1 MLNTTTFAAQIIFY
15 FKTKYM
21 KVTVVGAGAVGATCA
36 DNIARKELA
45 EELVLLDIKEGVSEG
60 KAQDMMQSAALL
72 GFDTRITGSTND
84 YSKTAGSKVVVVT
97 SGLPRKPGMTREEL
111 IGVNAGIVKGVAENI
126 LKHSPDAII
135 IVISNPMDTM
145 TYLALQST
153 GLPKNRI
160 IGMGGALDSA
170 RFRYQLSQHLG
181 CSPADLNALVIGG
194 HGDTTMIPL
203 IRFATWNSVPVT
215 ELLSAEQQAQIVADT
230 MVGGAT
236 LTKLIGTSAWY
247 APGAAGAAMAESI
260 IRDEKKLFSCCVSLD
275 GEYGQKD
282 ICLGV
287 PVTLGKDGWEKI
299 IDFKLNADEQALF
312 DKSAAAVRNMNDVL
326 KTL

>member
-1 MLNTTTFAAQIIFY
+1 
-15 FKTKYM
+15 M
-21 KVTVVGAGAVGATCA
+21 KVTVVGAGAVGATTA
-36 DNIARKELA
+36 DNIVRKELCQ
-45 EELVLLDIKEGVSEG
+45 ELVLLDIKEGLAEG
-60 KAQDMMQSAALL
+60 KALDMTQTAALL
-72 GFDTRITGSTND
+72 GFDTKITGSTND
-84 YSKTAGSKVVVVT
+84 YSKTAGSEVVVIT

-111 IGVNAGIVKGVAENI
+111 IGTNANIVKGVAQNI
-126 LKHSPDAII
+126 LHHSPDAII

-145 TYLALQST
+145 TYLTLKAT

-160 IGMGGALDSA
+160 IGMGGILDSA
-170 RFRYQLSQHLG
+170 RFKCYLSFALG
-181 CSPADLNALVIGG
+181 CSPNDLNAIVVGG

-203 IRFATWNSVPVT
+203 IRLATWNSVPVT
-215 ELLSAEQQAQIVADT
+215 NFLSADQQKQIVADT

-247 APGAAGAAMAESI
+247 APGAAGAALVESI
-260 IRDEKKLFSCCVSLD
+260 VRDEKKLFSCCVSLE

-287 PVTLGKDGWEKI
+287 PVVIGKKGWEKI
-299 IDFKLNADEQALF
+299 VDYKLDAEEQASF
-312 DKSAAAVRNMNDVL
+312 NKSADAVRNMNDVL

>member
-1 MLNTTTFAAQIIFY
+1 LQPVKRTGLN
-15 FKTKYM
+15 KKSHKM
-21 KVTVVGAGAVGATCA
+21 KITVVGAGAVGATCA

-45 EELVLLDIKEGVSEG
+45 TELVLLDIKEGLAEG
-60 KAQDMMQSAALL
+60 KAQDMMQTAALL

-84 YSKTAGSKVVVVT
+84 YSKTAGSDVVVIT
-97 SGLPRKPGMTREEL
+97 SGIPRKPGMTREEL
-111 IGVNAGIVKGVAENI
+111 IGTNAGIVKNVCENI
-126 LKHSPDAII
+126 LKHSPNAII

-145 TYLALQST
+145 TYLALTST

-170 RFRYQLSQHLG
+170 RFRYQLSNHLE
-181 CSPADLNALVIGG
+181 CSPADLNAVVVGG

-203 IRFATWNSVPVT
+203 IRMATWNSVPVT
-215 ELLSAEQQAQIVADT
+215 NFLTGDQQKQIVADT

-247 APGAAGAAMAESI
+247 APGAAGAALVEAI
-260 IRDEKKLFSCCVSLD
+260 VRDEKKLFTCCVSLD
-275 GEYGQKD
+275 GEYGQSD

-287 PVTLGKDGWEKI
+287 PVIIGKYGWERI
-299 IDFKLNADEQALF
+299 LEFDLNDEETAAF
-312 DKSAAAVRNMNDVL
+312 SKSAATVRNMNDVL

>member
-1 MLNTTTFAAQIIFY
+1 
-15 FKTKYM
+15 M

-45 EELVLLDIKEGVSEG
+45 TELVLLDIKEGLAEG
-60 KAQDMMQSAALL
+60 KAQDMMQTAALL

-84 YSKTAGSKVVVVT
+84 YSKTAGSDVVVIT

-111 IGVNAGIVKGVAENI
+111 IGTNAGIVKGVAGNI
-126 LKHSPDAII
+126 LKYSPEAILI
-135 IVISNPMDTM
+135 IISNPMDTM
-145 TYLALQST
+145 TYLALTSS
-153 GLPKNRI
+153 GVAKNKI
-160 IGMGGALDSA
+160 IGMGGTLDSA
-170 RFRYQLSQHLG
+170 RFKYQLSQHLN
-181 CSPADLNALVIGG
+181 CSPADLNALVVGG

-203 IRFATWNSVPVT
+203 IRFATWNSIPVT
-215 ELLSAEQQAQIVADT
+215 SLLNEAQQKQIVQDT

-247 APGAAGAAMAESI
+247 APGAAGAALVESI
-260 IRDEKKLFSCCVSLD
+260 VRDEKKLFTCCVSLN

-287 PVTLGKDGWEKI
+287 PVTIGRNGWEKI
-299 IDFKLNADEQALF
+299 HSFELNGEEQTLF
-312 DKSAAAVRNMNDVL
+312 NKSADAVRSMNDVL